1 MLVTSC
7 IFQSSSVIYDISC
20 VCIIS
25 AYFAIG
31 DPSNGVGNIFVII
44 LIIKL
49 LFYCKHCL
57 NPSVLTV
64 EDGHTNETLY
74 I

>member
-1 MLVTSC
+1 MYL
-7 IFQSSSVIYDISC
+7 
-20 VCIIS
+20 
-25 AYFAIG
+25 AIC
-31 DPSNGVGNIFVII
+31 DPSNGVVNIFVTI

-49 LFYCKHCL
+49 LFYYKHCL

-64 EDGHTNETLY
+64 EDGHMNETLY

>member
-1 MLVTSC
+1 VLVWPC
-7 IFQSSSVIYDISC
+7 ISQSSSVTYDISS

-25 AYFAIG
+25 MYLAIC
-31 DPSNGVGNIFVII
+31 DPSNGVVNIFVTI

-49 LFYCKHCL
+49 LFYYKHCL

-64 EDGHTNETLY
+64 EDGHMNETLY